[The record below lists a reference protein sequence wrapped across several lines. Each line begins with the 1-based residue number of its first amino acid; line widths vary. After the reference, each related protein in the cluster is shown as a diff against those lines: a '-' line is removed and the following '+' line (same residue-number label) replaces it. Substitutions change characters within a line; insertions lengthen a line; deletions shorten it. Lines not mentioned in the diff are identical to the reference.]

1 MTQNSFVDLVFSV
14 HAPEPVP
21 LDHGYPLFSALV
33 SKLPWIHEQ
42 PGIGVFPLEGKPLS
56 SEALDI
62 REGTLRIRCRSEQV
76 GELMALSNAEIEI
89 LGRHVRL
96 GVPTGHPLRAA
107 PELSSRVVIIKGF
120 KHGAGFVGAAHRQLE
135 ALGCRGRIVVGRR
148 RIVRIAG
155 RKVVGFGV
163 RVIGLTEE
171 GSRTLQAVGLGGR
184 RHMGCGL
191 FLPKSSHSKA
201 IPS

>member
-1 MTQNSFVDLVFSV
+1 MTTPSFVDLVFPV

-42 PGIGVFPLEGKPLS
+42 PGIGVFPLSGVPLS
-56 SEALDI
+56 NEALDV
-62 REGTLRIRCRSEQV
+62 RQGALRIRCRSEHV
-76 GELMALSNAEIEI
+76 GELTALSSMDIDVM
-89 LGRHVRL
+89 GRRVRL
-96 GVPTGHPLRAA
+96 GVPTAHPLRAA

-120 KHGAGFVGAAHRQLE
+120 EHGAGFVGAAHRQLE
-135 ALGCRGRIVVGRR
+135 TIGCRGQIVVGRR

-163 RVIGLTEE
+163 RVTGLSEE
-171 GSRTLQAVGLGGR
+171 GSRMLQAVGLGGR

-191 FLPKSSHSKA
+191 FLPRSSHSKA